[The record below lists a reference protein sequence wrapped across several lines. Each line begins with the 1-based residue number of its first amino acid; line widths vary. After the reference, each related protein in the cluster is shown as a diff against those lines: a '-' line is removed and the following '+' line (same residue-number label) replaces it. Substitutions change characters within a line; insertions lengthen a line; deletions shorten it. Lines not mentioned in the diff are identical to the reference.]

1 MLCRCDPKT
10 KEEQRAG
17 GDIGEYLVSSQQAVI
32 SSRSPRRS
40 WLESPGLRQEC
51 EKIVCD
57 LKSGVFRT
65 VNVYETVRTG
75 TKSLPGVSE
84 LGF

>member
-1 MLCRCDPKT
+1 MLCRRDPAT

-17 GDIGEYLVSSQQAVI
+17 GDVGEYLVSSQQAVI
-32 SSRSPRRS
+32 TSKPPRRS
-40 WLESPGLRQEC
+40 WLQSPGLRQEC

-65 VNVYETVRTG
+65 VNVFETIRTG
-75 TKSLPGVSE
+75 GLPGGGTG
-84 LGF
+84 LDF